1 MHLYKKGDM
10 KMDKQTNTP
19 ILTNSQFPINTRTI
33 GTPEG
38 IYILYLE
45 DYVHT
50 FIKKLLATWNEAN
63 LALRENDE
71 YQIEQTAQPNIALYG
86 KSIEES
92 GRYRIVVSGAAN
104 IGHNTEKIQQINDT
118 YFPDSTFIATAK
130 LSSNKDSNLRM
141 ELTLNSTRVVL
152 DDFYI
157 YYDQNEQMQNYLI
170 EWNTNKEPTNNR
182 NSIKSD
188 YSTENE
194 PIPMR
199 SNTDEAVRIGRLV
212 QAYNREDAK
221 VSFMWN
227 VMNVLCLG
235 FVVCVMA
242 YGIISVNNYSKM
254 QNMQANIDY
263 CLALLEKYTSKDT
276 PNTEQAV
283 ATMQQNSNSSQDM
296 TAASQNSVQQDNLS
310 QTANAQIPVQQ
321 DNSSAVTNAQD
332 LTQQNITPQNNSSE
346 VTNVQTPTQQD
357 NSSQIANIQTPAQ
370 QNNSSQTAV
379 PQNTIP
385 ENITQGNSL
394 SAEIQTTTQPEP
406 QQNLQDAVA
415 QENLQQAVVQE
426 NQQNTQQSQTT
437 QETNTATATQTT
449 QPANLPQYYI
459 VREGDTLRTISYQ
472 MYGNYDH
479 VDEICQWNNI
489 EDPNNILYG
498 QKLLLP

>member
-1 MHLYKKGDM
+1 
-10 KMDKQTNTP
+10 MDKQTNTMT
-19 ILTNSQFPINTRTI
+19 LTNSQFPINTRTI

-63 LALRENDE
+63 LALRKEDE

-92 GRYRIVVSGAAN
+92 GRYRIVISGAAN

-141 ELTLNSTRVVL
+141 ELTFNSTRVIL

-157 YYDQNEQMQNYLI
+157 YYDQNDQMQNYLI
-170 EWNTNKEPTNNR
+170 EWNSNKEPVNSNN
-182 NSIKSD
+182 NTIKSN

-199 SNTDEAVRIGRLV
+199 SNTDEAVRMGRLV

-242 YGIISVNNYSKM
+242 YGIISINNYSKM
-254 QNMQANIDY
+254 QNMQASIDY
-263 CLALLEKYTSKDT
+263 CLALLEEYIKKDT
-276 PNTEQAV
+276 SNTEQAV
-283 ATMQQNSNSSQDM
+283 ATMQQNPNSNQDI
-296 TAASQNSVQQDNLS
+296 TAAASQTTAPQENLTQATNQDTAQQDNPNQDAALQAS
-310 QTANAQIPVQQ
+310 NTQNA
-321 DNSSAVTNAQD
+321 T
-332 LTQQNITPQNNSSE
+332 
-346 VTNVQTPTQQD
+346 
-357 NSSQIANIQTPAQ
+357 Q
-370 QNNSSQTAV
+370 QNNSSQGTA
-379 PQNTIP
+379 PQEANMQNTAP
-385 ENITQGNSL
+385 ENITQGNNTSTGMQA
-394 SAEIQTTTQPEP
+394 STQQAS

-426 NQQNTQQSQTT
+426 NQQTAQQSQS
-437 QETNTATATQTT
+437 TQTT
-449 QPANLPQYYI
+449 NIPQYYV
-459 VREGDTLRTISYQ
+459 VREGDTLRNISYQ
-472 MYGNYDH
+472 IYGNYDH
-479 VDEICQWNNI
+479 VDEICRWNNI

>member
-1 MHLYKKGDM
+1 
-10 KMDKQTNTP
+10 MDKQTNTP
-19 ILTNSQFPINTRTI
+19 TLTNTQFPINTRTI

-50 FIKKLLATWNEAN
+50 FIKKLLIIWNEAN
-63 LALRENDE
+63 LALRKDDE

-92 GRYRIVVSGAAN
+92 GRYRIVVSGAAS

-118 YFPDSTFIATAK
+118 YFPDSTFIATAR

-170 EWNTNKEPTNNR
+170 EWNTNKEPTNSNK
-182 NSIKSD
+182 NTIKSN

-199 SNTDEAVRIGRLV
+199 SNTDEAVRMGRLM

-235 FVVCVMA
+235 FVVCVMS
-242 YGIISVNNYSKM
+242 YGIISINNYSKM
-254 QNMQANIDY
+254 QNMQASIDY
-263 CLALLEKYTSKDT
+263 CLALLEEYTAKDT
-276 PNTEQAV
+276 SSTEKAV
-283 ATMQQNSNSSQDM
+283 ATMQQNSNSNQDM
-296 TAASQNSVQQDNLS
+296 TAATSQNTTSQDNFNQATDTQNLTQQDNLS
-310 QTANAQIPVQQ
+310 QDA
-321 DNSSAVTNAQD
+321 D
-332 LTQQNITPQNNSSE
+332 LQASNTQNT
-346 VTNVQTPTQQD
+346 T
-357 NSSQIANIQTPAQ
+357 Q
-370 QNNSSQTAV
+370 QNNSSQDTV
-379 PQNTIP
+379 PQESNIQTTAPKNPTP
-385 ENITQGNSL
+385 ESITQENNTST
-394 SAEIQTTTQPEP
+394 EIQTKTQPES

-426 NQQNTQQSQTT
+426 NQQTT
-437 QETNTATATQTT
+437 QATNT
-449 QPANLPQYYI
+449 PQYY
-459 VREGDTLRTISYQ
+459 VVCEGDTLRTISYQ
-472 MYGNYDH
+472 IYGNYDH
-479 VDEICQWNNI
+479 IDEICQWNNI

>member
-1 MHLYKKGDM
+1 
-10 KMDKQTNTP
+10 MDKQTNTP
-19 ILTNSQFPINTRTI
+19 TLTNSQFPINTRTI

-63 LALRENDE
+63 LALRKDDE

-92 GRYRIVVSGAAN
+92 GRYRIVISGAAS

-118 YFPDSTFIATAK
+118 YFPDSAFIATAR

-141 ELTLNSTRVVL
+141 ELTFNSTRVVL

-170 EWNTNKEPTNNR
+170 EWNTNKEPVNN
-182 NSIKSD
+182 NKNTIKSN

-199 SNTDEAVRIGRLV
+199 SNTDEAVRMGRLV

-242 YGIISVNNYSKM
+242 YGIISINNYSKM
-254 QNMQANIDY
+254 QSMQASIDY
-263 CLALLEKYTSKDT
+263 CLALLEEYTAKDT
-276 PNTEQAV
+276 LNTEQAV
-283 ATMQQNSNSSQDM
+283 ATMQQNSNNNQDR
-296 TAASQNSVQQDNLS
+296 TAAAAQNATPQEN
-310 QTANAQIPVQQ
+310 
-321 DNSSAVTNAQD
+321 
-332 LTQQNITPQNNSSE
+332 LTQATNQNT
-346 VTNVQTPTQQD
+346 TQPD
-357 NSSQIANIQTPAQ
+357 NSSQDAAYQESNIQT
-370 QNNSSQTAV
+370 TT
-379 PQNTIP
+379 PQSTTT
-385 ENITQGNSL
+385 ENITQGNNTST
-394 SAEIQTTTQPEP
+394 EMQTNTQQES

-426 NQQNTQQSQTT
+426 NQQNAQQNQTT
-437 QETNTATATQTT
+437 QTTNI
-449 QPANLPQYYI
+449 PQYY
-459 VREGDTLRTISYQ
+459 VVCEGDTLRTISYQ
-472 MYGNYDH
+472 IYGNYDH
-479 VDEICQWNNI
+479 VDEICRWNNI